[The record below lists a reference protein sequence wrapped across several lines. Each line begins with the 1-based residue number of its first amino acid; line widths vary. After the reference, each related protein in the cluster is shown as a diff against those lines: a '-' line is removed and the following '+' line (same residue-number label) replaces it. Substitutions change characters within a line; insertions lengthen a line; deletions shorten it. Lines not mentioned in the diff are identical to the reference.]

1 MRSSNILLDLFAELG
16 TRRHDALNQTIQARK
31 ICASNNQLRRAKAL
45 RLVYYEVRPV
55 ERNLDLRYGP
65 DMPIKSHIT
74 VILTSAVLALL
85 YCDPAFA
92 LRCGTRLVKDGMSE
106 VAVRALCGEPASVRH
121 VGFVLR
127 AYRRTSRP
135 YPGSVEY
142 AYPMYG
148 FPNELVVTELLYNFG
163 PRKLMRKLR
172 FEGDRLT
179 SIETAGYGFLEPN
192 E

>member
-1 MRSSNILLDLFAELG
+1 MRD
-16 TRRHDALNQTIQARK
+16 DALSQTIQTRK
-31 ICASNNQLRRAKAL
+31 ICASNNILHRAQGPG
-45 RLVYYEVRPV
+45 LVYYEVRRV
-55 ERNLDLRYGP
+55 KRNIDLRYGP
-65 DMPIKSHIT
+65 DMPIKGHIT
-74 VILTSAVLALL
+74 VILASAVLALL

-106 VAVRALCGEPASVRH
+106 FAVRALCGEPTSVRH

-179 SIETAGYGFLEPN
+179 KIETAGYGFLERN